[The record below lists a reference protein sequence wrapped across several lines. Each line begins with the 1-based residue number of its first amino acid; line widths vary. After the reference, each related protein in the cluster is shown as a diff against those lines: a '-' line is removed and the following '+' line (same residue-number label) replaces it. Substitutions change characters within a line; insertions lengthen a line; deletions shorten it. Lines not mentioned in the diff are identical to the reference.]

1 MAKSATINKRKYNN
15 KVYSP
20 LTVWLPKEL
29 VAEFKEAC
37 TSREVSQ
44 ASVFK
49 KAMEDFIDEEG

>member
-20 LTVWLPKEL
+20 LTVWLSKEL

-37 TSREVSQ
+37 TAKGVSQ
-44 ASVFK
+44 ASVIK
-49 KAMEDFIDEEG
+49 EALERYLGK

>member
-20 LTVWLPKEL
+20 LTVWLPKDL

-37 TSREVSQ
+37 VEREISQ
-44 ASVFK
+44 ASVVK
-49 KAMEDFIDEEG
+49 EAMEKFLGK